1 MAGQSSS
8 LPMDP
13 GRARE
18 LLSRVADGDTGRIIW
33 TEHARERMRDR
44 DITTSQV
51 MRCIRHGKITEG
63 PAPEMKGD
71 WRMTL
76 DVLAAGD
83 PLRVVVVL
91 THDDSNDL
99 IIVVTTHELR

>member
-1 MAGQSSS
+1 
-8 LPMDP
+8 MDP

-51 MRCIRHGKITEG
+51 MRCIRHGRITEG
-63 PAPEMKGD
+63 PAPEMKGG

-83 PLRVVVVL
+83 PLRVVIVL

>member
-1 MAGQSSS
+1 
-8 LPMDP
+8 LNPD
-13 GRARE
+13 RAKE
-18 LLSRVADGDTGRIIW
+18 FLSKVADDDTARVIW
-33 TEHARERMRDR
+33 TEHARQRTRDR

-63 PAPEMKGD
+63 PAPEVKGG

-83 PLRVVVVL
+83 PIRAVVVL
-91 THDDSNDL
+91 THHYNNDS